1 MLRYCLNLRQ
11 VALPGLPPDWPL
23 PLDLQLGL
31 DEVLLLEGVG
41 WNDARS
47 FWQVAA
53 TLATPLEGEVLHW
66 GQSRDNLTRPGLFH
80 LRKQI
85 AFISAG
91 QVLLQH
97 LNLGENIT
105 LSLCYY
111 REITVSQ
118 ALTEHEELLD
128 KFELRPFLDWLP
140 AQLPPHIYWRGIW
153 ARELVKV
160 PELVLAC
167 LEGPGWMKGNQD
179 ILQEALAAYLAGSQ
193 AAFLLAGQ
201 NLSSFYPLA
210 HRVLRPVSGSFMETH
225 LLQNREKSPVTFF
238 PLV

>member
-1 MLRYCLNLRQ
+1 MLRYSLIMRQ
-11 VALPGLPPDWPL
+11 VALPGLPPDWPI

-31 DEVLLLEGVG
+31 NEVLLLEGVG

-53 TLATPLEGEVLHW
+53 TLAAPLGGEVLYW
-66 GQSRDNLTRPGLFH
+66 GQTRDNLTRPGLFH

-105 LSLCYY
+105 LSLCYH
-111 REITVSQ
+111 RDLTISQ
-118 ALTEHEELLD
+118 ALEEHGELLD
-128 KFELRPFLDWLP
+128 KFELRPFLKWLP
-140 AQLPPHIYWRGIW
+140 AQLPPYIYWRSIW
-153 ARELVKV
+153 ARELIKE

-167 LEGPGWMKGNQD
+167 LEGPGWMRRNQE
-179 ILQEALAAYLAGSQ
+179 ILHEVLAACLASSR

-201 NLSSFYPLA
+201 DLSSFYPGA
-210 HRVLRPVSGSFMETH
+210 HRLLRPVAGSFLETQ
-225 LLQNREKSPVTFF
+225 LLQNREKSPVMFF